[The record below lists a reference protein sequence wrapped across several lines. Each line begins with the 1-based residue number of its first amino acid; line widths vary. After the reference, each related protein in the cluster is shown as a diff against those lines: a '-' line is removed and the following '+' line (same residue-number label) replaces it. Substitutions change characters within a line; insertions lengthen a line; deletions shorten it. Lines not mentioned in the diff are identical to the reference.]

1 MESIISL
8 LQDKNFHLQRFYDMN
23 ETELMNFVE
32 GNFDSLE
39 VFYNT
44 REAILDLIHC
54 IDRLVEQAN
63 LSSPEPTQVTDAQKA
78 ILSQALAKKNELVTS
93 ILGQDVQIL
102 SVLESAKSNL
112 IKELTQ
118 VKVARKAVG
127 AYKSGNAGAQLD
139 EEA

>member
-1 MESIISL
+1 MESIINL
-8 LQDKNFHLQRFYDMN
+8 LQDKNFHLQRFHDMN

-44 REAILDLIHC
+44 REAILDLVHC

-63 LSSPEPTQVTDAQKA
+63 LASPEPTNVSSEQKA
-78 ILSQALAKKNELVTS
+78 ILSQALAKKNELVTA
-93 ILGQDVQIL
+93 ILGQDLQIL
-102 SVLESAKSNL
+102 SVLESAKSSI

-118 VKVARKAVG
+118 VRTTRKAVG
-127 AYKSGNAGAQLD
+127 AYKSGNTDTQLD